1 MKYNVVDLKVGNLFV
16 NQNGVKNRVA
26 CMTPTEKNKKQ
37 KQNND
42 RKNLFLLLQSTGLA
56 WESGYLCRGEEYTE
70 YTYRP
75 LRTSRLK
82 RVQSEFKRLWYW
94 LRSNRDPCT
103 PMITL

>member
-1 MKYNVVDLKVGNLFV
+1 MKYIVVDLKAGNLFV

-26 CMTPTEKNKKQ
+26 CMAPTGKKKQ

-42 RKNLFLLLQSTGLA
+42 RKNLFLLLQSTGPA

-70 YTYRP
+70 YMYRP

-82 RVQSEFKRLWYW
+82 RVQSEF
-94 LRSNRDPCT
+94 
-103 PMITL
+103 

>member
-1 MKYNVVDLKVGNLFV
+1 MKYIVVDLKAGNLFV

-26 CMTPTEKNKKQ
+26 CMAPTEKTKQ

-42 RKNLFLLLQSTGLA
+42 RKNLFLLLQSTGPA

-70 YTYRP
+70 YMYRP

-82 RVQSEFKRLWYW
+82 RVQSEF
-94 LRSNRDPCT
+94 
-103 PMITL
+103 

>member
-1 MKYNVVDLKVGNLFV
+1 MKYIVVDLKAGNLFV

-26 CMTPTEKNKKQ
+26 CMAPTGKKKQ

-42 RKNLFLLLQSTGLA
+42 RKNLFLLLQSTGPA

-70 YTYRP
+70 YMYRS

-82 RVQSEFKRLWYW
+82 RVQSEF
-94 LRSNRDPCT
+94 
-103 PMITL
+103 

>member
-1 MKYNVVDLKVGNLFV
+1 MKYIFVDLKAGNLFV

-26 CMTPTEKNKKQ
+26 CMAPTGKKKQ

-42 RKNLFLLLQSTGLA
+42 RKNLFLLLQSTGPA

-70 YTYRP
+70 YMYRP

-82 RVQSEFKRLWYW
+82 RVQSEF
-94 LRSNRDPCT
+94 
-103 PMITL
+103 